1 MDFTARWEK
10 MEPGTPHG
18 TNGMN
23 GMAEQMHER
32 SPEPLPQEPPEGGVT
47 PGRFGL
53 LDVDGPS
60 MAPTLSHGDRLLCR
74 YGGRVRPG
82 AIVVARHP
90 LRQDLFVVKRAVERR
105 PDGWWLLSDN
115 SRVESDSR
123 DFGPVPSEL
132 VLGRVLLRISP
143 RPSWLAPA
151 GWLERL
157 LTRAPYGLARRFGAF
172 RRVRAEL

>member
-1 MDFTARWEK
+1 MRVRSTTREQAR
-10 MEPGTPHG
+10 PHG

-23 GMAEQMHER
+23 GMAEQKQE
-32 SPEPLPQEPPEGGVT
+32 PVPAPLPQEPPEGGVT
-47 PGRFGL
+47 PGRYGV

-60 MAPTLSHGDRLLCR
+60 MAPTLAHGDRLFCR
-74 YGGRVRPG
+74 YGGRVRAG

-90 LRQDLFVVKRAVERR
+90 LRQELFVVKRAVERR
-105 PDGWWLLSDN
+105 GGGWWLLSDN

-123 DFGPVPSEL
+123 DFGPVPDEL

-151 GWLERL
+151 GWLEPL
-157 LTRAPYGLARRFGAF
+157 LRRAPYVLARRFGVF
-172 RRVRAEL
+172 RRVGAEM

>member
-1 MDFTARWEK
+1 
-10 MEPGTPHG
+10 
-18 TNGMN
+18 MN
-23 GMAEQMHER
+23 GMAEQTHE
-32 SPEPLPQEPPEGGVT
+32 PVPGPLPQEPPEGGLS

-60 MAPTLSHGDRLLCR
+60 MVPTLAHGDRLFCR
-74 YGGRVRPG
+74 YGGRVRAG

-90 LRQDLFVVKRAVERR
+90 LRQELFVVKRAVERR
-105 PDGWWLLSDN
+105 HGGWWLLSDN
-115 SRVESDSR
+115 SGVESDSR
-123 DFGPVPSEL
+123 DFGPVPDEL

>member
-1 MDFTARWEK
+1 
-10 MEPGTPHG
+10 
-18 TNGMN
+18 MN
-23 GMAEQMHER
+23 GMAEQTYE
-32 SPEPLPQEPPEGGVT
+32 PAPDPLPQEPPEGGRT

-60 MAPTLSHGDRLLCR
+60 MAPTLAHGDRLLCR
-74 YGGRVRPG
+74 FGGRVRAG

-90 LRQDLFVVKRAVERR
+90 LRQELFVVKRAVERR
-105 PDGWWLLSDN
+105 GGGWWLLSDN

-123 DFGPVPSEL
+123 DYGPVPDEL

-151 GWLERL
+151 GWLEPL

>member
-1 MDFTARWEK
+1 
-10 MEPGTPHG
+10 
-18 TNGMN
+18 
-23 GMAEQMHER
+23 
-32 SPEPLPQEPPEGGVT
+32 
-47 PGRFGL
+47 
-53 LDVDGPS
+53 
-60 MAPTLSHGDRLLCR
+60 MAPTLSHGDRLFCS
-74 YGGRVRPG
+74 YGGGRVRAG
-82 AIVVARHP
+82 SIVVARHP

-115 SRVESDSR
+115 SRVEGDSR
-123 DFGPVPSEL
+123 DFGPVPDDL

-157 LTRAPYGLARRFGAF
+157 LTRVPYGLARRFGAF